1 MIAFVLYEIFPSFIC
16 TVMRPDYHE
25 TNLRMYMKT
34 VRYTVQV
41 YKLVGI
47 TLFIIINIPQYSEG
61 ESLIP
66 NRTNMIND
74 SRVSLQC

>member
-1 MIAFVLYEIFPSFIC
+1 MIISVNF
-16 TVMRPDYHE
+16 E

-61 ESLIP
+61 ASLIP

>member
-1 MIAFVLYEIFPSFIC
+1 
-16 TVMRPDYHE
+16 
-25 TNLRMYMKT
+25 MKT

-61 ESLIP
+61 AS